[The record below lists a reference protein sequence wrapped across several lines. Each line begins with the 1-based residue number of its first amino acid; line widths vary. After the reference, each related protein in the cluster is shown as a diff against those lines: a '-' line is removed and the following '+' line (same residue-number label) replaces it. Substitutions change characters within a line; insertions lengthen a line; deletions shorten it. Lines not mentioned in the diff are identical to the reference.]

1 MKVGIIEYFDAAH
14 RLPEHP
20 KCEVLHGHTYKV
32 EVIVEGGINMFGMVI
47 DFGFL
52 KDILKRVIKKLDHQ
66 YLNIIIEVP
75 TAENICRYILDEV
88 KKEVF
93 HKQME
98 CSVYDIWSI
107 TVRVWE
113 GEGKWAEETIV
124 KEE

>member
-1 MKVGIIEYFDAAH
+1 
-14 RLPEHP
+14 LPEHP
-20 KCEVLHGHTYKV
+20 KCEALHGHTYKV
-32 EVIVEGGINMFGMVI
+32 ELIVEGGINMFGMVI

-75 TAENICRYILDEV
+75 TAENICKYILDEV

>member
-32 EVIVEGGINMFGMVI
+32 ELIVEGGINMFGMVI

-52 KDILKRVIKKLDHQ
+52 KDVLKRVIKKLDHQ

-75 TAENICRYILDEV
+75 TAENICKYILDEV

>member
-20 KCEVLHGHTYKV
+20 KCEALHGHTYKV
-32 EVIVEGGINMFGMVI
+32 ELIVEGGINMFGMVI

-75 TAENICRYILDEV
+75 TAENICKYILDEV

>member
-20 KCEVLHGHTYKV
+20 KCEALHGHTYKV
-32 EVIVEGGINMFGMVI
+32 ELIVEGGINMFGMVI

-98 CSVYDIWSI
+98 CSVYDIWGI

-113 GEGKWAEETIV
+113 GEGKWAEETTV